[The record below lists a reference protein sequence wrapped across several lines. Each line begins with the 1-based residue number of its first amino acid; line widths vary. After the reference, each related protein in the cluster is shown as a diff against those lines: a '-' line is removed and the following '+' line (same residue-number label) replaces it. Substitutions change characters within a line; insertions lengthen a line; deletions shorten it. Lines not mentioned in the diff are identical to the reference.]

1 MSSQRSQ
8 STEGPVVHVVEDDES
23 SRTATAR
30 LLKTAGRAVRVYQS
44 AAEFLEEMPAGPGCI
59 VLDLRMPGPSGL
71 DLQERLATAEAP
83 MSVVFLTGHGDI
95 PKSVRAM
102 KNGAVDFL
110 TKPVDPEV
118 LLEAV
123 GRALDKDAE
132 NRAIHERRQI
142 LRARYERL
150 TPREREVLA
159 HVISGQL
166 NKQAAFDL
174 GTTEH
179 TIKVHRHRVM
189 EKLEAGSM
197 ADLVRMAA
205 DLGIAPIGDGDD
217 TKG

>member
-1 MSSQRSQ
+1 MSPDRLPSGA
-8 STEGPVVHVVEDDES
+8 GPVVHVVEDDES

-30 LLKTAGRAVRVYQS
+30 LLKTAGHAVRLYQS
-44 AAEFLEEMPAGPGCI
+44 AAEFLEEMPGGPGCI

-71 DLQERLATAEAP
+71 DLQERLATADAP
-83 MSVVFLTGHGDI
+83 MPVVFLTGHGDI
-95 PKSVRAM
+95 SQSVRAM

-110 TKPVDPEV
+110 TKPVDPAV

-123 GRALDKDAE
+123 GRALEKDTE
-132 NRAIHERRQI
+132 NRTIHVRRQM
-142 LRARYERL
+142 LRSRYERL
-150 TPREREVLA
+150 TPREREVFA

-166 NKQAAFDL
+166 NKQAAYDL

-189 EKLEAGSM
+189 EKLEAGSI

-205 DLGIAPIGDGDD
+205 DLGISPISEGND
-217 TKG
+217 TKE